1 MGTLPQLAII
11 KGQQRSLTPALLHRT
26 IEANVDQFCGTNT
39 ALIYND
45 DTHGR
50 IKTNYNVLNST
61 ANRLAAAALEEILQ
75 RHKSKPNRDGDFIVA
90 VCMHPTDRLVSTLLA
105 IWKAGAAY
113 LPLDP
118 TFPANRIEHILKEAQ
133 PVLVIHEDYS
143 NVTVFGKTPAVA
155 YTELRR
161 NASDLSNANI
171 LPEQM
176 LGSGKNE
183 LALVLYT
190 SGSTGVP
197 KGVRLN
203 HTTILNRLQWQWNQF
218 PYSETEKIG
227 VFKTALTFV
236 DSVTEIWGPLL
247 KGMSIV
253 VVPKKITNNPEQL
266 VDLLEEY
273 KIERLVLVPTLLRS
287 LLLYLPMQK
296 KKLLY
301 NLRIWVCSGE
311 PLQIS
316 LAKEF
321 FDYFEEGVHQL
332 CNFYGSTEVMGDVTY
347 FVCESKKQLSNFE
360 KVPIGYP
367 LDNTVI
373 YIVDGKLAPV
383 KPGEVGELFVSGSN
397 LAQGYVNGR
406 DPERFIENAFAVDPV
421 YSRLYRTGDYASVSK
436 GCIFYEGRT
445 DSQIKIRGHR
455 VDLSEVEK
463 NLLAL
468 PGVDKGIVLCYHAG
482 ELDQALLGF
491 ITVQKDCMLQ
501 TGLQV
506 ESVLE
511 SKLAHYMIPQVIIL
525 DSIPLLVNG
534 KIDRQ
539 SLLKMYETT
548 NNNDDTNIEIEY
560 DYTGVPEHKMSLAKD
575 LFTTVG
581 DVIGRAIRAKISLQS
596 NFYELGGNSL
606 NSVITVTQL
615 CQKGHIISITS
626 FIGAENLEEI
636 LNKMYDNQQHLAE
649 NERNGNL
656 SPSIGLEFEYKT
668 LFTSHQLADEH
679 KEDAINILT
688 YSFYE
693 KAELERWIKPLIREQ
708 DYRDILEKIWDVL
721 IEKQLS
727 FIIKEP
733 NGKSVGVSLNFDA
746 YDEPE
751 PEIDNNLCII
761 FEFLDYVERPIKE
774 EKLPKGTKEIL
785 HSFMMG
791 TCADLSAQG
800 NIEAMH
806 FMESEVLKMAV
817 KRNFGGILTT
827 NTSPLT
833 QQLGSNVYKYE
844 TMLDY
849 KINQWVHSDGSQ
861 PFGKAPDD
869 ERVIVH
875 WKDVRNMQTNA
886 N

>member
-1 MGTLPQLAII
+1 MGTLQQLAVI
-11 KGQQRSLTPALLHRT
+11 KGQQRGLIPALLHRNFET
-26 IEANVDQFCGTNT
+26 NVDKFCGTDL
-39 ALIYND
+39 ALIFND
-45 DTHGR
+45 DSRGLT
-50 IKTNYNVLNST
+50 KTNYNVLNST
-61 ANRLAAAALEEILQ
+61 ANRVAAAAIDDIVNC
-75 RHKSKPNRDGDFIVA
+75 HKSQPNRDGDYIIA
-90 VCMHPTDRLVSTLLA
+90 VCMQPSDRLVTTLLA

-118 TFPANRIEHILKEAQ
+118 TFPPNRIEHILNEAQ
-133 PVLVIHEDYS
+133 PVLVIHEDYE
-143 NVTVFGKTPAVA
+143 NVAVFGATPAVS
-155 YTELRR
+155 YNDLRKK
-161 NASDLSNANI
+161 ASDISNANI
-171 LPEQM
+171 LPQQM
-176 LGSGKNE
+176 LGAGMNE

-203 HTTILNRLQWQWNQF
+203 HATILNRLQWQWNRF
-218 PYSETEKIG
+218 PYSETEKVGI
-227 VFKTALTFV
+227 FKTALTFV

-247 KGMSIV
+247 NGMAIV
-253 VVPKKITNNPEQL
+253 VVPKKVTNNPERL
-266 VDLLEEY
+266 VELLEEY

-287 LLLYLPMQK
+287 LLLYLPLQNK
-296 KKLLY
+296 QLLY

-311 PLQIS
+311 PLQLS

-373 YIVDGKLAPV
+373 YILNPELQPV
-383 KPGEVGELFVSGSN
+383 KPGDIGELFVSGSN

-406 DPERFIENAFAVDPV
+406 DPHRFIDNPLAVDPI
-421 YSRLYRTGDYASVSK
+421 YSRLYRTGDFASATK
-436 GCIFYEGRT
+436 GCVYYEGRT

-463 NLLAL
+463 NLLSL

-482 ELDQALLGF
+482 EIDQALLGF
-491 ITVQKDCMLQ
+491 ITVEKDSTLQ
-501 TGLQV
+501 TGLQI
-506 ESVLE
+506 EGALE
-511 SKLAHYMIPQVIIL
+511 SKLPHYMIPQVIIL

-539 SLLKMYETT
+539 SLLKMYENT
-548 NNNDDTNIEIEY
+548 NNNDDATIEIEY
-560 DYTGVPEHKMSLAKD
+560 DYTGVPECKMAMAQD

-581 DVIGRAIRAKISLQS
+581 QVIGRSTRSKISLQS

-606 NSVITVTQL
+606 NSIITVTQL
-615 CQKGHIISITS
+615 CQKGHAISITS
-626 FIGAENLEEI
+626 FIGAENLAEI
-636 LNKMYDNQQHLAE
+636 LDKMYSNQQHISE
-649 NERNGNL
+649 HEQTVGNG
-656 SPSIGLEFEYKT
+656 SSVTQEFEFEYK
-668 LFTSHQLADEH
+668 LKLSAHPLADEH

-693 KAELERWIKPLIREQ
+693 KADLERWIKPLIREQ
-708 DYRDILEKIWDVL
+708 DYRDILETIWDVL

-727 FIIKEP
+727 FMIKDET
-733 NGKSVGVSLNFDA
+733 GKSVGVSLNFDA
-746 YDEPE
+746 HDEPE
-751 PEIDNNLCII
+751 PEVNNNLVII
-761 FEFLDYVERPIKE
+761 FEFLEYVEKPIRE
-774 EKLPKGTKEIL
+774 QKLPQGKNQIL

-791 TCADLSAQG
+791 TCAELSAQE

-806 FMESEVLKMAV
+806 FMESEVLKIAIR
-817 KRNFGGILTT
+817 RNFAGILTT

-849 KINQWVHSDGSQ
+849 KINQYVYSDGSR
-861 PFGKAPDD
+861 PFGKAGDD
-869 ERVIVH
+869 QRVIVH
-875 WKDVRNMQTNA
+875 WKDIRKQH
-886 N
+886 

>member
-1 MGTLPQLAII
+1 MGTLPQLAIV
-11 KGQQRSLTPALLHRT
+11 KGQQTVKALIPALLHRT
-26 IEANVDQFCGTNT
+26 FEANVDKFCGNDT
-39 ALIYND
+39 ALIFD
-45 DTHGR
+45 DDNRGQ

-61 ANRLAAAALEEILQ
+61 ANRLARAAIDEIAG
-75 RHKSKPNRDGDFIVA
+75 KSEPNGDGDYIIA
-90 VCMHPTDRLVSTLLA
+90 VCMQPSDRLVTTLLA

-118 TFPANRIEHILKEAQ
+118 TFPANRIEHILKESR
-133 PVLVIHEDYS
+133 PVLVIHEDYE
-143 NVTVFGKTPAVA
+143 NLTVFGETPAVA
-155 YTELRR
+155 YADLRQK
-161 NASDLSNANI
+161 ASPLSNANL

-176 LGSGKNE
+176 LGAGDNA

-203 HTTILNRLQWQWNQF
+203 HETILNRLQWQWNRF
-218 PYSETEKIG
+218 PYSETEKVG

-247 KGMSIV
+247 NGMSIV
-253 VVPKKITNNPEQL
+253 VVPKKITNNPERL
-266 VDLLEEY
+266 VELLEEY

-287 LLLYLPMQK
+287 LLLYLPLQK

-316 LAKEF
+316 LAKDF
-321 FDYFEEGVHQL
+321 FDYFLEGVHQL

-347 FVCESKKQLSNFE
+347 FVCESKKQLSNFD

-373 YIVDGKLAPV
+373 YILTPDLQPV
-383 KPGEVGELFVSGSN
+383 KPGEIGELFVSGLN

-406 DPERFIENAFAVDPV
+406 DPERFIDNPLAVDLI
-421 YSRLYRTGDYASVSK
+421 YSRMYRTGDFASVTK
-436 GCIFYEGRT
+436 GCVYYEGRT

-463 NLLAL
+463 NLLSMA
-468 PGVDKGIVLCYHAG
+468 GIDKGIVLCYHAG
-482 ELDQALLGF
+482 ELDQALLAF
-491 ITVQKDCMLQ
+491 ITVEKGSSYKN
-501 TGLQV
+501 GLQI
-506 ESVLE
+506 EGALE
-511 SKLAHYMIPQVIIL
+511 SKLAYYMIPQVILL

-539 SLLKMYETT
+539 SLLKMYENT
-548 NNNDDTNIEIEY
+548 NNNDDSNIEIEY
-560 DYTGVPEHKMSLAKD
+560 DYAGVPEHKMAIAQA

-581 DVIGRAIRAKISLQS
+581 QVIGRSTRTKISLQS

-615 CQKGHIISITS
+615 CQKGHAISITS
-626 FIGAENLEEI
+626 FIGAENLAEI
-636 LNKMYDNQQHLAE
+636 LDKMYANQKHIAE
-649 NERNGNL
+649 HEQLNGGA
-656 SPSIGLEFEYKT
+656 PKDHEFEFEYT
-668 LFTSHQLADEH
+668 MNLTAQPLADEH

-693 KAELERWIKPLIREQ
+693 KADLERWIKPLIKEQ
-708 DYRDILEKIWDVL
+708 DYRDILEDIWDVL

-727 FIIKEP
+727 FVIKDRS
-733 NGKSVGVSLNFDA
+733 GKSVGVSLNFDA

-751 PEIDNNLCII
+751 PELTNNLVII
-761 FEFLDYVERPIKE
+761 FEFLEYVEKPIRE
-774 EKLPKGTKEIL
+774 EKLPQGINQIL

-791 TCADLSAQG
+791 TCADLSAQE

-806 FMESEVLKMAV
+806 FMESEVLKIAT
-817 KRNFGGILTT
+817 RRHFTGILTT

-849 KINQWVHSDGSQ
+849 QINQWEYSDGSR
-861 PFGKAPDD
+861 PFGKAPEDQ
-869 ERVIVH
+869 RVIVH
-875 WKDVRNMQTNA
+875 WKDIRKQH
-886 N
+886 